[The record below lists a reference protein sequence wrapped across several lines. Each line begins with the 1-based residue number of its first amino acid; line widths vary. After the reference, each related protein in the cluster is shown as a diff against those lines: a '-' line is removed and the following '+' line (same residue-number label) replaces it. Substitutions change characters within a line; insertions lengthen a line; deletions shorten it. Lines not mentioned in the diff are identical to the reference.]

1 MTRLE
6 PARLSLSNTPL
17 PRPGAVAAGA
27 QSSSVLG
34 PGSVPQPDVQAWIER
49 ARESIQALGAFVE
62 GEEDIEEQEEGST
75 EDDEYLDSQED
86 EHIWRDLPTDQ
97 DTDTEEGGIAVEESD
112 DVDRVQGRSLH
123 ESSPATTIRSASRE
137 GSAPP
142 QAAGSNQQGS
152 KSPKNAPLSGT
163 SSGSRGSSV
172 GVEQSDGPT
181 SDVSSPRSISTMT
194 GKSRFGEKILGDESP
209 AGHGLASTSDGEY
222 GAVAPGFFAPRRGS
236 VPDPTRLAPAR
247 HPVPHILMR
256 GIATPQEVESLFET
270 YFDKMNLSCSLLDP
284 ILYTAQTTYWRSPFL
299 FTWLQ
304 EVAST
309 VDERSS
315 SSSEHVAAS
324 LHSDNMAGGPNS
336 EGDGKLPIS
345 QIDDASHQVNE
356 EEIPSERDGDEQ
368 ALNVLPTTEEI
379 AGDLEENSAEQSES
393 AAAQQVCVQPPPPI
407 FLSLQVASAEGD
419 QPDFV
424 LFNLPESGSHT
435 TEEPLLLLQ
444 HHPSLFYEPV
454 SAVFDAFRQ
463 EEYFSHLE
471 ELSEAEMALN
481 AHELQLVISEDNIH
495 SREVSLQDLYA
506 MHQGVGLPGYLRLT
520 LQSIMPRFITRYNLL
535 RDQVTRLVLG
545 EEAGET
551 RQQEGPAASYKQQV
565 PAAPDEIQESL
576 VQKDE
581 TNGSEAA
588 EAAEHSQEVATLDST
603 SHPDERAEEP
613 APETEDG
620 NETEQN
626 TTDAIAEGA
635 EDNLNEGSEHDEDAS
650 GESDDAAYD
659 LDADAMHAPADDKG
673 GEPSPDEKET
683 EYAGETETH
692 EEGDEG
698 YGDDFQEDGAD
709 GTGTAEAAVE
719 STAFSETAQSEAN
732 VGDDQHESEPEPNDA
747 QSGQISVSHSTSTS
761 SFDAD
766 ESSWEDAAGE
776 DDDSR
781 DVEEETNQSIQQVTA
796 TVFDEEGKLTNGAVQ
811 VAEEGGDDFGDE
823 FGDDD
828 FGDEDYEE
836 SAEGTLADPN
846 EEIEELLHNIEA
858 SEHVEKDADPASRE
872 VLVESENFVSNL
884 ENEID
889 ANDAKEKTVLS
900 ESVRT
905 ESHDHPVTTT
915 DASPEPDLLHKISS
929 KR

>member
-1 MTRLE
+1 MSVSAMVETYDMPMTDYNE
-6 PARLSLSNTPL
+6 DGDIPMGGSSSENWFQPL
-17 PRPGAVAAGA
+17 PHMDEDAQNIVAF
-27 QSSSVLG
+27 S
-34 PGSVPQPDVQAWIER
+34 
-49 ARESIQALGAFVE
+49 
-62 GEEDIEEQEEGST
+62 
-75 EDDEYLDSQED
+75 DSQEVDMMAFEETTTEYEMVD
-86 EHIWRDLPTDQ
+86 EAAQPQGTDIDTHVIDAEVYDVTVHPSPLPSGPGEIAQSHLVQSEDSGNNGAITDQ
-97 DTDTEEGGIAVEESD
+97 PRFGDTSHVTTSHDSDSAVAQDFLPSDTA
-112 DVDRVQGRSLH
+112 QLH
-123 ESSPATTIRSASRE
+123 DASPDA
-137 GSAPP
+137 
-142 QAAGSNQQGS
+142 
-152 KSPKNAPLSGT
+152 
-163 SSGSRGSSV
+163 SGSHSAEVFGIIHEHREERVVTEVAS
-172 GVEQSDGPT
+172 EQ
-181 SDVSSPRSISTMT
+181 
-194 GKSRFGEKILGDESP
+194 
-209 AGHGLASTSDGEY
+209 
-222 GAVAPGFFAPRRGS
+222 
-236 VPDPTRLAPAR
+236 AR
-247 HPVPHILMR
+247 
-256 GIATPQEVESLFET
+256 PQE
-270 YFDKMNLSCSLLDP
+270 
-284 ILYTAQTTYWRSPFL
+284 
-299 FTWLQ
+299 

-315 SSSEHVAAS
+315 LSSEHVAAS
-324 LHSDNMAGGPNS
+324 LHSDNTAGDPNS
-336 EGDGKLPIS
+336 EDDGKLPIS
-345 QIDDASHQVNE
+345 QIDDTSHQVNE

-368 ALNVLPTTEEI
+368 ALNVLRTTEES
-379 AGDLEENSAEQSES
+379 AGDLEENPAEQSES
-393 AAAQQVCVQPPPPI
+393 STAQQVYVQPPPPI

-481 AHELQLVISEDNIH
+481 AHELQLVISEDNIY

-506 MHQGVGLPGYLRLT
+506 MHQGVGLPGHLRLT

-551 RQQEGPAASYKQQV
+551 RQHEGPAVSEEESYEPQV
-565 PAAPDEIQESL
+565 LATSDETQESL
-576 VQKDE
+576 VRNDE
-581 TNGSEAA
+581 TKDSETA
-588 EAAEHSQEVATLDST
+588 EATEHSQEVATLDST
-603 SHPDERAEEP
+603 SNPDERAEKP
-613 APETEDG
+613 AAETEDG
-620 NETEQN
+620 NKIEQN

-635 EDNLNEGSEHDEDAS
+635 EDNVNEGSEHDEDAS

-659 LDADAMHAPADDKG
+659 LDADAIHAPADDKV

-683 EYAGETETH
+683 EYTGETEPH

-698 YGDDFQEDGAD
+698 YGDEFQEDGAD
-709 GTGTAEAAVE
+709 GTGTAETAVE

-732 VGDDQHESEPEPNDA
+732 AGDDQHESGLEPNDA

-766 ESSWEDAAGE
+766 ESSWEDATGE

-796 TVFDEEGKLTNGAVQ
+796 TVFDEEGKLTDGAAQ

-828 FGDEDYEE
+828 FGDEDFEE
-836 SAEGTLADPN
+836 SAEGTLADLN
-846 EEIEELLHNIEA
+846 EETEELLHNIET
-858 SEHVEKDADPASRE
+858 SEHVEKDADTASRE
-872 VLVESENFVSNL
+872 VLAESENFVSNL

-915 DASPEPDLLHKISS
+915 DAPPEPDLLHKISS
-929 KR
+929 KRSLDDAELDGIEEIASLSSSPDSKRTRTL